1 MPNRR
6 LVLLWRWLNLPCQEF
21 GRLTS
26 ESLDRPLSR
35 PEKCAHQIHLLSCVA
50 CRRYARQ
57 VAFLRD
63 ALQKLAH
70 RLEHADCPFP
80 GPDLPDEARQ
90 RIQNSLESKKNCF
103 NVHI

>member
-1 MPNRR
+1 MPTRR
-6 LVLLWRWLNLPCQEF
+6 LLSLWRWLNLPCQEF
-21 GRLTS
+21 ARLTS
-26 ESLDRPLSR
+26 EAFDRPLSR
-35 PEKCAHQIHLLSCVA
+35 SEKCARQIHLLSCVA

-63 ALQKLAH
+63 ALQKLKH

-90 RIQNSLESKKNCF
+90 RIQNSLGSKKN
-103 NVHI
+103 